1 MHNTHMIILERQPR
15 QQAPATRSQDTP
27 NEEHPLIRLDLSDAR
42 HPGFATTLTC
52 RPDARSAFLQLPDGW
67 LYVATPVGL
76 ECFPALTSL
85 LAQAS
90 ALGLDEVLKRLEDMR
105 PLAFVAGCQRRDSIF
120 FGRSLDGFA
129 SLYFGHTSDHLVI
142 ADSRTEVARRLGE
155 VRLSRH
161 DEETWCEQ
169 RHLDPEGSFYEG
181 VKRCFAGVRYHV
193 PPGHTAPHER
203 HLLAAEA
210 ELAKHLDPVAQL
222 TEGLREVFATYG
234 NRKIALR
241 LSGGAD
247 SRTLLVGL
255 MDAVRQGIL
264 RKDQILCTSVLFP
277 GFDCDETPAIRRII
291 ELSGFEWI
299 GIKATPTNVHLA
311 YERCLHLPAP
321 PFPTSF
327 MGALC
332 LEETRRRDASLTLT
346 GHGGDELFQFD
357 LTDVLAYPLP
367 ERLRR
372 LGLIRGLRRTKN
384 WHDEARALLSPILG
398 RRSQRALL
406 RTLRDHHLPKATCS
420 AYRLGRRLALSHGC
434 GYETSA
440 IAASE
445 QGLFFDVPFFRGPF
459 FPRLDP
465 IGSIRTR
472 RFQDKAIA
480 HQYMQAHAPDIA
492 QVTCLK
498 VAFDAAVF
506 SLFAPPASRNRDA
519 VDNKLARAYHAM
531 QGYAHW
537 RTRLGIEGNPVHE
550 LYP

>member
-1 MHNTHMIILERQPR
+1 MHNTRMIILERQPR
-15 QQAPATRSQDTP
+15 WQAQATPPQDTR

-90 ALGLDEVLKRLEDMR
+90 VLGLDEVLKRLEDMR

-161 DEETWCEQ
+161 DEEIWCEQ
-169 RHLDPEGSFYEG
+169 RQLEPEGSFYEG
-181 VKRCFAGVRYHV
+181 VKRCFAGVRYHI
-193 PPGHTAPHER
+193 PSGHTAPQER
-203 HLLAAEA
+203 RLLAPEA
-210 ELAKHLDPVAQL
+210 RLPEHPDPVVQL
-222 TEGLREVFATYG
+222 TEGLRDIFASYG

-247 SRTLLVGL
+247 SRTLMVGL

-291 ELSGFEWI
+291 ELSGFEWA
-299 GIKATPTNVHLA
+299 GIEATAANVHRA
-311 YERCLHLPAP
+311 HQRCLHLPAP

-332 LEETRRRDASLTLT
+332 LEEAQRRGASLILT

-357 LTDVLAYPLP
+357 LTDVLAHPLP

-372 LGLIRGLRRTKN
+372 LNLIRGLRQTKD
-384 WHDEARALLSPILG
+384 WQDETRALLSAILG

-406 RTLRDHHLPKATCS
+406 RILRDHQLPKEAQN
-420 AYRLGRRLALSHGC
+420 AHRLGHRMASSHGC
-434 GYETSA
+434 GYETAA
-440 IAASE
+440 IAANE

-459 FPRLDP
+459 FPQLDP
-465 IGSIRTR
+465 TGLSRTR

-480 HQYMQAHAPDIA
+480 HHYMQNHAPGIA
-492 QVTCLK
+492 EVMCLK

-506 SLFAPPASRNRDA
+506 SLFGSPASSNRDA
-519 VDNKLARAYHAM
+519 VDSKRARAYHAK

-537 RTRLGIEGNPVHE
+537 RTRLEYRRQSSP
-550 LYP
+550 